1 MAYVFIALL
10 IVFVLLPRLWRYALA
25 DVLAAHRARTA
36 CLRSGQVTFRE
47 RVRRSGPWAWREG
60 ASA

>member
-1 MAYVFIALL
+1 MAYVYLALIIA
-10 IVFVLLPRLWRYALA
+10 FVLLPRLWRYALA

-36 CLRSGQVTFRE
+36 CLRAGHLTSRE